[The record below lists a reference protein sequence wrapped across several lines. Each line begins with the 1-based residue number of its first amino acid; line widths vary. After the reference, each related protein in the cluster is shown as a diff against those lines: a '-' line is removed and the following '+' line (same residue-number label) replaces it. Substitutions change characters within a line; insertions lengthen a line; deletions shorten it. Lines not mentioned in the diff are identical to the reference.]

1 MRWLISDSERLVA
14 RVQKDGWV
22 DAGRGKVK
30 FREMGGLVQ
39 GEGG

>member
-1 MRWLISDSERLVA
+1 MANFRLREIGG
-14 RVQKDGWV
+14 RVQKDGWL